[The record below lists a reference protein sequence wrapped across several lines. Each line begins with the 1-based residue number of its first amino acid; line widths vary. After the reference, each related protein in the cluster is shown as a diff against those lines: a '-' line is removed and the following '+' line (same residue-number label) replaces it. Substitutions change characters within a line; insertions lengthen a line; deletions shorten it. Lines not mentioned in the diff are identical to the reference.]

1 MIHSRS
7 EPLSAFLFDSW
18 DLYRC
23 IPIRSHDLLYFA
35 QFSSPPIPSI
45 DLSGSPDL
53 LNPPTLTQFLD
64 EKLLHPDF
72 HPSEPSQK

>member
-1 MIHSRS
+1 
-7 EPLSAFLFDSW
+7 
-18 DLYRC
+18 
-23 IPIRSHDLLYFA
+23 
-35 QFSSPPIPSI
+35 
-45 DLSGSPDL
+45 LSGSPDL